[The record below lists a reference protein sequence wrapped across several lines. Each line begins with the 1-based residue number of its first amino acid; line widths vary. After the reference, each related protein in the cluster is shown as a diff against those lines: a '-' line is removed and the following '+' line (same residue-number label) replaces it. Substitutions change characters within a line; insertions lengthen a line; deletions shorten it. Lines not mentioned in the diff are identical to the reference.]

1 MLNQFSRTELLVGK
15 DAMQRLNRSRVAV
28 FGIGGVGG
36 YVVESLIRSGVENI
50 VLVDFDTIDE
60 TNLNR
65 QIIATRSNIN
75 KKKTDAFYERIID
88 INDKVNII
96 KIDKYIDE
104 SNYKELF
111 NYKIDYLIDC
121 CDCINTKKLL
131 IKE

>member
-1 MLNQFSRTELLVGK
+1 MLERLEILIGNENINKIKDKNILVIG
-15 DAMQRLNRSRVAV
+15 L
-28 FGIGGVGG
+28 GGVGG

-88 INDKVNII
+88 IKQDGKV
-96 KIDKYIDE
+96 IDREVTYNE
-104 SNYKELF
+104 
-111 NYKIDYLIDC
+111 YLGI
-121 CDCINTKKLL
+121 
-131 IKE
+131 E